1 MKLEM
6 LQDWDNCQQLEL
18 QKPKEVVVLDCEEGE
33 LLWDYQEDLSGIID
47 ILPYGCGN
55 WNEPHMLK
63 LQEVQ
68 EEITDYL
75 GEEMLDYGETSS
87 KIYDRGKSYTKNYST
102 EKYWRK
108 GTKLMILN
116 NLVIVWLQRYFTR
129 KRTPKIVFDRGKII
143 V

>member
-18 QKPKEVVVLDCEEGE
+18 QKTREIVVLDCEEGE

-47 ILPYGCGN
+47 TLPYGCGN

-63 LQEVQ
+63 LQEVR
-68 EEITDYL
+68 EKISDYL

-87 KIYDRGKSYTKNYST
+87 KIYDRGKYYQKRYPEEENI
-102 EKYWRK
+102 RK
-108 GTKLMILN
+108 GTKLMIFNDLFM
-116 NLVIVWLQRYFTR
+116 VWLQMDFIRGM
-129 KRTPKIVFDRGKII
+129 TPKIVYDRGKNIL
-143 V
+143 